1 MHPESNNNTYQDE
14 CLANAKKN
22 IEKLEKDH
30 PQDLLKIEK
39 SLSDYI
45 SKKWWVTPKAL
56 KMLTVESLR
65 ENSIAALKKSTTVV
79 PTERMQWG
87 EKISWVVMIWDIMND
102 TWLLSLIGTYHKVAK
117 ANKKEMWELSET
129 TTEELT
135 KCLTEVKDIDK
146 SE

>member
-45 SKKWWVTPKAL
+45 SKKW
-56 KMLTVESLR
+56 
-65 ENSIAALKKSTTVV
+65 
-79 PTERMQWG
+79 
-87 EKISWVVMIWDIMND
+87 
-102 TWLLSLIGTYHKVAK
+102 
-117 ANKKEMWELSET
+117 
-129 TTEELT
+129 
-135 KCLTEVKDIDK
+135 
-146 SE
+146 